1 MSTDPTPSYVHEL
14 GRPNTADALRQVQT
28 ERAAAVTESPTAAKR
43 SSPAA
48 TTALFLVGMLL
59 MIVGVAV
66 LFPATSLFVG
76 ILGAVLMLI
85 GGNAL
90 IGGAIITGLRR

>member
-1 MSTDPTPSYVHEL
+1 MSTDCPAPSYVHEL

-28 ERAAAVTESPTAAKR
+28 ERAAVTESPTAAKK
-43 SSPAA
+43 SSTAA
-48 TTALFLVGMLL
+48 EILYVIGTVLFLIGAL
-59 MIVGVAV
+59 V

-90 IGGAIITGLRR
+90 IGGAVITGLRR